1 LNARVVTEETY
12 RAHSGTD
19 LATFD
24 DPDKDPAAARTY
36 RLRRASTVQDL
47 TTRVAEDIGQDPR
60 KIRFWCMVNRQ
71 NKTIR
76 PDQPITDL
84 RMTIED
90 VYLKLAGTKLQELRL
105 WVEVLEEA
113 DSTNDQIWSAPASPL
128 SGAGSPS
135 KSENI
140 LLFLK
145 WFDIEHQMLRG
156 AGHLYMGKER
166 KVEDLVPLI
175 LKKMGW
181 PEKNPSGEKTQLRLY
196 EEIKPQMI
204 DSMKGKQT
212 LKAAELQDGDIVC
225 FQRIPDAKASDNDK
239 ESVLIF
245 PFSRKHLPD
254 DNYRSVVRP
263 SDWIE
268 DAREFYD
275 YLLYRKLLRL
285 LPHPRSVGPKRDPLD
300 VEMSSKF
307 SYDQMAAKVGEK
319 LDVEPTHLRFHTV
332 NASTHNPKTPIKRNL
347 TQTLQQI
354 LTPPY
359 STFGNN
365 NQRADMLYFEI
376 LDMSLSELDTKKNL
390 KVTWLSE
397 GITKDVGGGPRYVE
411 TKLTCPAG
419 TIRCSRSQKWDCDRS
434 NCGTDKES
442 KA

>member
-60 KIRFWCMVNRQ
+60 QIRFWCMVNRQ

-76 PDQPITDL
+76 PDQPITDP

-90 VYLKLAGTKLQELRL
+90 VYMKLAGTKLQELRL

-113 DSTNDQIWSAPASPL
+113 DSTNDQIWSAPASPQ
-128 SGAGSPS
+128 SGAGSPP

-181 PEKNPSGEKTQLRLY
+181 PEKTPSGEKTQLRLY

-204 DSMKGKQT
+204 DPMKGKQT

-225 FQRIPDAKASDNDK
+225 FQRIPDGKATDSDK
-239 ESVLIF
+239 EPVPISSL
-245 PFSRKHLPD
+245 RWKHFAD
-254 DNYRSVVRP
+254 DEYRSVVRP

-268 DAREFYD
+268 DARDFYD

-319 LDVEPTHLRFHTV
+319 LDVDPTHLRFYTV
-332 NASTHNPKTPIKRNL
+332 NASNGNPKPPIKRNL

-390 KVTWLSE
+390 KVIWLSE
-397 GITKDVGGGPRYVE
+397 GITKDVGRSPRCAE
-411 TKLTCPAG
+411 AKLTCPTG
-419 TIRCSRSQKWDCDRS
+419 TLRRSRS
-434 NCGTDKES
+434 
-442 KA
+442 

>member
-1 LNARVVTEETY
+1 VVTDETY

-36 RLRRASTVQDL
+36 RLLRLSTVQDL
-47 TTRVAEDIGQDPR
+47 TTRVAEDIVQDSR

-76 PDQPITDL
+76 PDQPITDPK
-84 RMTIED
+84 MTIED

-105 WVEVLEEA
+105 WVEVLEDA
-113 DSTNDQIWSAPASPL
+113 DLTNDHIWSAPASPQ
-128 SGAGSPS
+128 SGAGSPP

-145 WFDIEHQMLRG
+145 WFDIEHQILRG

-181 PEKNPSGEKTQLRLY
+181 PEKTPSGEKTQLRLY

-204 DSMKGKQT
+204 DAMKGKQT

-225 FQRIPDAKASDNDK
+225 FQRIQDGKSSDSDK
-239 ESVLIF
+239 ELVATF
-245 PFSRKHLPD
+245 PYRQQHYI
-254 DNYRSVVRP
+254 DNQYRSVVRP

-319 LDVEPTHLRFHTV
+319 LDVDPTHLRFHTV
-332 NASTHNPKTPIKRNL
+332 NASNANPKAPVKRNL

-397 GITKDVGGGPRYVE
+397 GITKDVGSMFRCAKA
-411 TKLTCPAG
+411 KLIYCTG
-419 TIRCSRSQKWDCDRS
+419 TL
-434 NCGTDKES
+434 
-442 KA
+442 